1 MAGDTVAEVPAT
13 GMALARDTGMALGTA
28 MVAEVPAMA
37 AAAPDFGAHT
47 TAAGDWADRRDS
59 LCVRVERVARVGRE
73 RRSLSRLAGLAAG
86 FPRPTPIASYR
97 TAGVLRRDPDRPRTF
112 LTADVEVVATCE
124 LHNINRT
131 KLENLIYRIFAT
143 ARLDIETKDR
153 FGNPVVRRE

>member
-1 MAGDTVAEVPAT
+1 MAGDTVAEVPVT

-73 RRSLSRLAGLAAG
+73 SEA
-86 FPRPTPIASYR
+86 YR
-97 TAGVLRRDPDRPRTF
+97 ALQG
-112 LTADVEVVATCE
+112 
-124 LHNINRT
+124 
-131 KLENLIYRIFAT
+131 
-143 ARLDIETKDR
+143 
-153 FGNPVVRRE
+153 